1 MPIELFMVAIPIMT
15 TMVEEDMIVAEAI
28 TIGII
33 INLLE
38 VATID
43 ISTVQEEGMM
53 VGEVGIIIIMKAG
66 VVIMVGGVTLI
77 HIQEIVGTVVVDKS
91 IQVIEVTIIT
101 LEEVTV
107 SIKVNGARGT
117 ATTERV
123 LV

>member
-1 MPIELFMVAIPIMT
+1 MPIIT
-15 TMVEEDMIVAEAI
+15 TMVGEDMIVAEAI
-28 TIGII
+28 TIGTI
-33 INLLE
+33 INLVE

-43 ISTVQEEGMM
+43 ISTVQEESMI

-66 VVIMVGGVTLI
+66 VVTMVGGVTPI

-107 SIKVNGARGT
+107 SIEENGAGGN
-117 ATTERV
+117 EKGMISFSS
-123 LV
+123 